1 MSDAALERKFLGNA
15 GGALGEARARAIA
28 ARVWALDEVADVR
41 DLVALCL

>member
-28 ARVWALDEVADVR
+28 DRVWSLDQVADVR
-41 DLVALCL
+41 ELVGLCL